1 MTRGFRVPAIALYL
15 ASIMAM
21 TGSVSQDAMAG
32 IVVLSQSTGASIAQE
47 EDPAKIRSGA
57 DFVPHPQRDV
67 TTRYRIP
74 VIMLVLI
81 ILLILWLVYRT
92 FTGWK
97 PMISQLALDS
107 LHPAPYLEP
116 CAIPGI

>member
-1 MTRGFRVPAIALYL
+1 MTRRLWVPATALIL
-15 ASIMAM
+15 SSIMAM
-21 TGSVSQDAMAG
+21 AGSISHDAMAG
-32 IVVLSQSTGASIAQE
+32 IVALSRSTGASIAQE
-47 EDPAKIRSGA
+47 EGPTKIRSGA
-57 DFVPHPQRDV
+57 GFAPHPQRDA

-74 VIMLVLI
+74 IIMLVLVL
-81 ILLILWLVYRT
+81 LLILWLIYRT